1 MESIYLGGGCFWC
14 TEAVFKIVRGVEK
27 VTPGYIGGK
36 TKNPTYKEVC
46 AGNSG
51 HAEVIECIFDEKIIN
66 LNEILEIFF
75 ATHDPTQLNRQGNDI
90 GTHYRS
96 SVFCINNKQKEFVE
110 DFIKKINHLYD
121 NKIVTEVSLNNAFFC
136 AEDYHLDYYSKNH
149 NAGYCQ
155 VIIKPKLLKFSQK
168 FKNKLIANL

>member
-14 TEAVFKIVRGVEK
+14 TEAIYKIVKGVEK

-36 TKNPTYKEVC
+36 TKNPTYQEVC

-66 LNEILEIFF
+66 LTEILEIFF

-90 GTHYRS
+90 GKHYRS
-96 SVFCINNKQKEFVE
+96 SVFCINNNQKEFVE
-110 DFIKKINHLYD
+110 DFIKEIKHLYD
-121 NKIVTEVSLNNAFFC
+121 NKIVTEVSLNNTFFC
-136 AEDYHLDYYSKNH
+136 AENYHFDYYNKNSD
-149 NAGYCQ
+149 AGYCQ
-155 VIIKPKLLKFSQK
+155 VIIKPKLLKLSQK
-168 FKNKLIANL
+168 FKNKLIEDL